1 MIAAASC
8 RLAQRSLFVRY
19 LCSRRIAEPTIG
31 ARYKYDCRLL
41 VAIEGNEIA
50 PVMIDQYLARTNYEA
65 QQTDEPVEANRR
77 DNLWSLVPGDH
88 GAHGSF
94 DARRIISARKHG

>member
-1 MIAAASC
+1 MPILNSQLDQDGHATVDLVILPAAP
-8 RLAQRSLFVRY
+8 
-19 LCSRRIAEPTIG
+19 RRKALQAAGQVVPPPQF
-31 ARYKYDCRLL
+31 
-41 VAIEGNEIA
+41 A
-50 PVMIDQYLARTNYEA
+50 PGMIDQYLARTNYEA

-77 DNLWSLVPGDH
+77 DNLWSPVPGDH

>member
-1 MIAAASC
+1 
-8 RLAQRSLFVRY
+8 
-19 LCSRRIAEPTIG
+19 
-31 ARYKYDCRLL
+31 
-41 VAIEGNEIA
+41 
-50 PVMIDQYLARTNYEA
+50 MIDQYLARTNYEA